1 MSQPEDSKYGR
12 CQATAKSSG
21 KQCGRAAIG
30 EHGKCGY
37 HGGKGGAPE
46 DNGNAITH
54 GAKADP
60 MNLYNHLSEQEQGWV
75 DSLID
80 GYCKLLNYDDSD
92 PRRSMIK
99 LACVNIYQANSGEGQ
114 ILEDGLS
121 ESQTIGVSESGQPV
135 VRNESHHLSD
145 DVLARTR
152 EARQILRTAGAFEDP
167 ESQKAN
173 AIDNLATSITR
184 KRVGTQEQDTES

>member
-1 MSQPEDSKYGR
+1 MSHPENSKYGR

-54 GAKADP
+54 GATADP
-60 MNLYNHLSEQEQGWV
+60 TNLYTHLEEDEREWV
-75 DSLID
+75 DEMLD
-80 GYCKLLNYDDSD
+80 GYCEVLGYGEDD
-92 PRRSMIK
+92 PRRK
-99 LACVNIYQANSGEGQ
+99 LIRFACVLIYQANSGEGQ

-135 VRNESHHLSD
+135 VRNESHHLTD
-145 DVLARTR
+145 HVLARSR

-173 AIDNLATSITR
+173 AIDNLATSIGR
-184 KRVGTQEQDTES
+184 ERVSGEQS